1 MLVEVVDMYRG
12 MHAKFVVR
20 PIKGNRALRNLPNR
34 ICRRNLTQ
42 LVLSAHAVKDQLGIS
57 LEEGAP
63 NGMVVEISR
72 ENTTGV
78 LPRPAVRWFKEAL
91 DKGES

>member
-1 MLVEVVDMYRG
+1 MYRG
-12 MHAKFVVR
+12 IPAKLIVQ
-20 PIKGNRALRNLPNR
+20 PIKGNLALRYLPKR
-34 ICRRNLTQ
+34 ICRNLTQ

-57 LEEGAP
+57 VEEGAA

-91 DKGES
+91 GKDES